1 MALEIIPHERRGVS
15 GKVWAL
21 DTGVGQG
28 DVVRGARTGG
38 EGAGEQEEEFG
49 ER

>member
-1 MALEIIPHERRGVS
+1 MRVPAVRS
-15 GKVWAL
+15 GLPSPKAGWAL

-28 DVVRGARTGG
+28 DVVRGVRTGG